1 MSKQERISLDLAV
14 DIDDLNEKI
23 KIEAQFDEK
32 LRIENLK
39 KMEEK

>member
-1 MSKQERISLDLAV
+1 MSKQERISQDLTL

-32 LRIENLK
+32 LRI
-39 KMEEK
+39 